1 MTIVCNTL
9 LLNSLLITNWFKSY
23 LTNRKQ
29 HVSIN
34 GYASNEVEIN
44 IGVPQGSVLG
54 PLLFLIYIN
63 DLNIALKYS
72 TVRHFADDTTLLIK
86 NKSLKQ
92 IKKTFKFRPSSPM

>member
-1 MTIVCNTL
+1 MTIFRNTL

-34 GYASNEVEIN
+34 GYTSNEVEIN

-63 DLNIALKYS
+63 DLNITLKYC
-72 TVRHFADDTTLLIK
+72 TEEI
-86 NKSLKQ
+86 
-92 IKKTFKFRPSSPM
+92 

>member
-1 MTIVCNTL
+1 M
-9 LLNSLLITNWFKSY
+9 
-23 LTNRKQ
+23 KQ

-34 GYASNEVEIN
+34 GYTSNEVEIN

-63 DLNIALKYS
+63 DFKIALKYS

-92 IKKTFKFRPSSPM
+92 IKKHLNSDLRHLCDQINVSK